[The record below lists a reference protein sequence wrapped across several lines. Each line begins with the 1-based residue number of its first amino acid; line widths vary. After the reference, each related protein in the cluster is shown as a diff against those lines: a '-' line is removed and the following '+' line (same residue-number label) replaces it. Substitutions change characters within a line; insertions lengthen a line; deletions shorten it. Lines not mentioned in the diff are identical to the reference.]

1 MKKIIIFFGILF
13 CGFAHSA
20 QIVNV
25 EYIHNAIA
33 NRWDITIPYN
43 PALTNPRVAAN
54 MKYLLSAIDV
64 ANEMLNGEPTTYGT
78 GEYATSVAADTVA
91 TDTAV
96 DELVKKT
103 EKYVFTMRYSSFEE
117 GLNLYAAGTFYID
130 WGDGVEQVIEKPN
143 VGQEKIFHPNGYTGA
158 MTIRLGGRAT
168 AYDTNPVIGNSC
180 AEIDQVTMIDG
191 CLGCIFPTLPNGDQP
206 SFARLFH
213 FCDFETIPSGLFNGV
228 YGPPT
233 EKMFYYTFA
242 SNPDLKSI
250 PENLFAGI
258 SGPPAESMFEGTFS
272 ASFSLTSIPENLFG
286 DISGDAASNMFA
298 RMFHFCEFLT
308 GPSARINGRY
318 LYEIWPDATSEQVGG
333 MYFGATALSDY
344 ANIPGAW
351 K

>member
-33 NRWDITIPYN
+33 NRWDITVPYN

-130 WGDGVEQVIEKPN
+130 WGGWCRTSDRKAKCWTRKDFSPKWLYWCNDNTPWG
-143 VGQEKIFHPNGYTGA
+143 
-158 MTIRLGGRAT
+158 
-168 AYDTNPVIGNSC
+168 SC
-180 AEIDQVTMIDG
+180 HCV
-191 CLGCIFPTLPNGDQP
+191 
-206 SFARLFH
+206 
-213 FCDFETIPSGLFNGV
+213 
-228 YGPPT
+228 
-233 EKMFYYTFA
+233 
-242 SNPDLKSI
+242 
-250 PENLFAGI
+250 
-258 SGPPAESMFEGTFS
+258 
-272 ASFSLTSIPENLFG
+272 
-286 DISGDAASNMFA
+286 
-298 RMFHFCEFLT
+298 
-308 GPSARINGRY
+308 
-318 LYEIWPDATSEQVGG
+318 
-333 MYFGATALSDY
+333 
-344 ANIPGAW
+344 
-351 K
+351 